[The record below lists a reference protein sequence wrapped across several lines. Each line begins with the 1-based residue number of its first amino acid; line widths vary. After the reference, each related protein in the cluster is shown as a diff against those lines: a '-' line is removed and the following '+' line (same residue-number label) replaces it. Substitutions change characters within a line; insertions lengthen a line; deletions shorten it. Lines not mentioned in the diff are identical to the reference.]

1 MFRDK
6 ICSIKQNVN
15 VRHRRTNTQFLKNI
29 MHEEQ
34 LEKVVRAQEIQ
45 MTAENP
51 MIKEQKLKSQIC
63 SELKQLEQEKFLEEK
78 RKDRLHQN
86 EEEVRLLNVQ
96 IKRAHIQRELAEQK
110 VLREK
115 KQREEMQERLEE
127 NKRFEEEC
135 RRNREIFL
143 EEERKNVEKKAKFR
157 RDILKQMEEKE
168 EKCKLEREFV
178 LKERASMQR
187 FLKSFEQDQER
198 ERQHML
204 ELKELEKQDRDE
216 YLKQVK
222 LYKTQQ
228 KVDAEED
235 HRKYMEMIRQRDETE
250 KMRIQ
255 KRKENTMKREALSER
270 IGQQVY
276 AQQMKQQQHND
287 FLLELLIEER
297 LAKDDERYKQKL
309 EKQIQTAKSLKEDFE
324 RSRLIRR
331 QEKLFRQQ
339 EDMKVVKEQLKMFQ
353 EQESKELDIRNSNIS
368 KSRQYCQDLLQTIK
382 NKQLELEFEATQ
394 NKKEY
399 QQQLALQQKRLQDIE
414 TEKLR
419 LLKAEPLEIWK
430 FLPVKAISDKH
441 RFELG
446 LTCKEIKEK
455 V

>member
-29 MHEEQ
+29 MYEEQ
-34 LEKVVRAQEIQ
+34 LEKSVRAHEIQ

-63 SELKQLEQEKFLEEK
+63 GELKQLKQEKFLEEK

-86 EEEVRLLNVQ
+86 EEEVRHLVVQ

-110 VLREK
+110 ALKEK
-115 KQREEMQERLEE
+115 KQKEELQERLEE

-135 RRNREIFL
+135 QRNKEIFL
-143 EEERKNVEKKAKFR
+143 EEERENIEKKAKFR
-157 RDILKQMEEKE
+157 RDLLKQMEEKE
-168 EKCKLEREFV
+168 TKRKLERE
-178 LKERASMQR
+178 LIIKERESMQK
-187 FLKSFEQDQER
+187 FLQSFEHDNER

-204 ELKELEKQDRDE
+204 ELKELAKQDRDE

-228 KVDAEED
+228 KEDAEED

-250 KMRIQ
+250 RMRIQ
-255 KRKENTMKREALSER
+255 KHKENTMKRDALSER

-276 AQQMKQQQHND
+276 AQQMKQQKHND

-297 LAKDDERYKQKL
+297 LAKDDQRYKLKM
-309 EKQIQTAKSLKEDFE
+309 EKQIETAKSLNEDFE
-324 RSRLIRR
+324 RSRWIRQ
-331 QEKLFRQQ
+331 QENHFRQQ
-339 EDMKVVKEQLKMFQ
+339 EDMNVVKEQLKMFQ
-353 EQESKELDIRNSNIS
+353 EQESKEFDMKNINLS
-368 KSRQYCQDLLQTIK
+368 KTRQYCQDLLQTIK

-394 NKKEY
+394 NKREY
-399 QQQLALQQKRLQDIE
+399 QQQLALQQKRLHDIE

-419 LLKAEPLEIWK
+419 LLKAEPLEICK
-430 FLPVKAISDKH
+430 FLPIKAISDKH
-441 RFELG
+441 RLELG